1 MVVVV
6 PSTILELF
14 LEIRDLNMYRMVLKP
29 GSHYR
34 SFGIIN
40 SSFSLPDNPRRNLV
54 FDLGLGLGYLLM

>member
-6 PSTILELF
+6 PSTNLELF
-14 LEIRDLNMYRMVLKP
+14 LEIRDLNMYRMELKP

-40 SSFSLPDNPRRNLV
+40 PSFSLPDNPRRHLV
-54 FDLGLGLGYLLM
+54 FDLGLNRCWA